1 MKRRTFLG
9 YGGAALMPLFPGIAN
24 ARTKTLRVGIF
35 SIGPRDA
42 GYLAA
47 FEKRLRELNYIEG
60 RNLAVEFVRVAGPDG
75 FDEAAKELV
84 RRAVDVILASGPVAS
99 LLAATR
105 ATQTIPIV
113 VLAVDFDPLTLA
125 GVGSLSRPEGNVT
138 GIFFQQTELA
148 TKRLELTKGIL
159 SPVRSLA
166 AFWDDFSKPQ
176 WEKLNQAASALNLQV
191 FGIKLDGPRYGYE
204 AALQTV
210 PEACRGAVFV
220 LASPI
225 FFYDRV
231 RLADFAMR
239 NRMISAFAFRE
250 FVDAGGLFSY
260 GPNLVSLSR
269 RAAEYVD
276 MIAKGARTTDLPIEQ
291 PTKFELVVNLRTS
304 RSLGVDIPEDL
315 LLQADETIE

>member
-9 YGGAALMPLFPGIAN
+9 AAGAALLPDFPSIAG
-24 ARTKTLRVGIF
+24 ARTKTLRLGIF
-35 SIGPRDA
+35 AIGPRDA
-42 GYLAA
+42 GYLTA
-47 FEKRLRELNYIEG
+47 FEKRLRELNYVEG
-60 RNLAVEFVRVAGPDG
+60 RNLDVEFVRVAGPDG
-75 FDEAAKELV
+75 FDQAARELV
-84 RRAVDVILASGPVAS
+84 RREVDVILASGPAAS

-176 WEKLNQAASALNLQV
+176 WERLNQAASTLDLQL

-204 AALQTV
+204 DALQKV
-210 PEACRGAVFV
+210 PQACRGAVFV
-220 LASPI
+220 PASPI
-225 FFYDRV
+225 FFYDRA
-231 RLADFAMR
+231 RLAEFAIR
-239 NRMISAFAFRE
+239 NRMVSAFAFRE

-260 GPNLVSLSR
+260 GPNLISLSR
-269 RAAEYVD
+269 RAAEFVD
-276 MIAKGARTTDLPIEQ
+276 MIAKGAKTTDLPIEQ
-291 PTKFELVVNLRTS
+291 PTKFEMVVNLRTA
-304 RSLGVDIPEDL
+304 RSLGIAIPEDL